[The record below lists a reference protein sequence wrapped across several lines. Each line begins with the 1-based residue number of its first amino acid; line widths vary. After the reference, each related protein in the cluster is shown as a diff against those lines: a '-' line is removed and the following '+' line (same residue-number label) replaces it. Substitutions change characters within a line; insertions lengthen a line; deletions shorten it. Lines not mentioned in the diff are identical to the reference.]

1 MQGNLTRYVYGQLA
15 SEHVELLDAH
25 YPPDEV
31 ARRFQKLE
39 EWISRYHKTNHDG
52 TVLTPALTQYL
63 AQESDFE
70 PLLDHLS
77 HLRYE
82 TRNGR
87 FELSDTLQ
95 RDLEF
100 RRFEYEY
107 TRILEPLTYE
117 LKGRHP
123 SPLSTVEMYR
133 IFNALA
139 ELPDLVE
146 EGCRLDERQRAEVKR
161 AAFEAA
167 GLLNFLQN
175 FRTRTSREILVIGN
189 DRFGRQWFVE
199 PIEEYLQDGFSVEY
213 HRVRSGT
220 STRMSVPSPFP
231 KSTVARLSREMPHVV
246 VVDGCHAPARNDVLP
261 LSRGLRAFG
270 HWFVVFND
278 LRCAGE
284 ASDYRGETEFPESYL
299 LALKKWHEY
308 AGARE
313 FIEEW
318 VTRGPTYRIA
328 SWAPE
333 LKDVV
338 QMGDE
343 SMPRNPT
350 TLAGDRP
357 LAILA
362 NPIVYRTEGD
372 DLPAALRGTT
382 PRYFDDPEQHVANEV
397 LFGFGPF
404 GLETRRRGI
413 STEKFARTV
422 QRHIKAELRRILRQ
436 PQKVVNA

>member
-1 MQGNLTRYVYGQLA
+1 MQGNLTRYVDDKLA
-15 SEHVELLDAH
+15 SVHVEQLSVH
-25 YPPDEV
+25 YPREEV
-31 ARRFQKLE
+31 ARRFEKLE
-39 EWISRYHKTNHDG
+39 EWIGRYHKTNHDG
-52 TVLTPALTQYL
+52 TVLTPALTQFL
-63 AQESDFE
+63 SQESDFE

-77 HLRYE
+77 HLRDG

-87 FELSDTLQ
+87 FQLSNTLQ

-107 TRILEPLTYE
+107 IRILEPLAYE
-117 LKGRHP
+117 LRGRYP
-123 SPLSTVEMYR
+123 PPLSTIEIYR
-133 IFNALA
+133 IFKALE
-139 ELPDLVE
+139 ELPDQVE
-146 EGCRLDERQRAEVKR
+146 EECCLDERQRAEVER

-167 GLLNFLQN
+167 GFLNFLKD
-175 FRTRTSREILVIGN
+175 FRSQTSRQILVIGN

-199 PIEEYLQDGFSVEY
+199 PIEEYLRDGFSVEY

-220 STRMSVPSPFP
+220 STRMSIPSPFP

-246 VVDGCHAPARNDVLP
+246 IVDGCHAPARNDVMP

-278 LRCAGE
+278 LRCEGE
-284 ASDYRGETEFPESYL
+284 AGKYRGETGFPENYL
-299 LALKKWHEY
+299 MALTKWHEF
-308 AGARE
+308 AVARE

-318 VTRGPTYRIA
+318 VAPGLHYRIA
-328 SWAPE
+328 SWGPE
-333 LKDVV
+333 LKDTV

-343 SMPRNPT
+343 PMPRYET
-350 TLAGDRP
+350 ALSGDRP

-382 PRYFDDPEQHVANEV
+382 PRYFDDPEQHAADEV

-404 GLETRRRGI
+404 GLETRRQGI
-413 STEKFARTV
+413 STEKFVRTV
-422 QRHIKAELRRILRQ
+422 QRHIKAELKRIVR
-436 PQKVVNA
+436 

>member
-1 MQGNLTRYVYGQLA
+1 MQGNLTRYVDDELA
-15 SEHVELLDAH
+15 SGHVEQLCAH
-25 YPPDEV
+25 YPRDEV
-31 ARRFQKLE
+31 ARRFDTLE
-39 EWISRYHKTNHDG
+39 EWIGRYHKTNHDG
-52 TVLTPALTQYL
+52 TVLTPALTRYL
-63 AQESDFE
+63 SRKSGFE

-77 HLRYE
+77 HLRDE

-87 FELSDTLQ
+87 FQLSDTLQ

-107 TRILEPLTYE
+107 TRVLEPLTYE
-117 LKGRHP
+117 LRGRYP
-123 SPLSTVEMYR
+123 APLSTMEIYR
-133 IFNALA
+133 IFN
-139 ELPDLVE
+139 ELEELSDQVE
-146 EGCRLDERQRAEVKR
+146 EECHLDERQRAEVKR
-161 AAFEAA
+161 AAFEAV
-167 GLLNFLQN
+167 GFLDFLQD
-175 FRTRTSREILVIGN
+175 FRARTSRGILVIGN

-199 PIEEYLQDGFSVEY
+199 PLEEYLEDRFSIEY

-231 KSTVARLSREMPHVV
+231 KTTVARLSREMPHVV
-246 VVDGCHAPARNDVLP
+246 VVDGCHAPARDDVIP
-261 LSRGLRAFG
+261 LSRGLRGFG

-278 LRCAGE
+278 LRR
-284 ASDYRGETEFPESYL
+284 RGRADESREETGFPESYL
-299 LALKKWHEY
+299 LALKKWHEF
-308 AGARE
+308 AAARE

-318 VTRGPTYRIA
+318 VTPGPTYRIA

-333 LKDVV
+333 SKELV

-343 SMPRNPT
+343 PMPRNPT

-362 NPIVYRTEGD
+362 NPIVYRTEGE

-382 PRYFDDPEQHVANEV
+382 PRYFDDPEQHAADEV

-404 GLETRRRGI
+404 GLETRRQGV
-413 STEKFARTV
+413 STERFVRTV
-422 QRHIKAELRRILRQ
+422 QRHMRAELKRILRP
-436 PQKVVNA
+436 PQEG

>member
-1 MQGNLTRYVYGQLA
+1 MQGDLTRYVDDQLA
-15 SEHVELLDAH
+15 GRHIEQLSAH
-25 YPPDEV
+25 YPREEV
-31 ARRFQKLE
+31 ARRFEKLE
-39 EWISRYHKTNHDG
+39 AWIGQYHKTNHDG
-52 TVLTPALTQYL
+52 TVLTPALTQFL
-63 AQESDFE
+63 SRQAAFE
-70 PLLDHLS
+70 ALLDHLS
-77 HLRYE
+77 HLRDQ

-87 FELSDTLQ
+87 FQLDNTLQ

-107 TRILEPLTYE
+107 SRILEPLAYQ
-117 LKGRHP
+117 LRGRYP
-123 SPLSTVEMYR
+123 PPLSTLEFYR
-133 IFNALA
+133 LFEGLDQ
-139 ELPDLVE
+139 LPDPVE
-146 EGCRLDERQRAEVKR
+146 EEFHLDQQQRAEAQR

-167 GLLNFLQN
+167 GLLHFLRA
-175 FRTRTSREILVIGN
+175 FRAGTSRPILVIGN

-199 PIEEYLQDGFSVEY
+199 PIAEYLGDGFSVEY

-231 KSTVARLSREMPHVV
+231 QSTVVGLSRQMPHVV

-270 HWFVVFND
+270 HWFVVFNH
-278 LRCAGE
+278 LRCRG
-284 ASDYRGETEFPESYL
+284 DTDQYRGETGFPENYL
-299 LALKKWHEY
+299 RALARWHEF
-308 AGARE
+308 AAARE

-318 VTRGPTYRIA
+318 VNPGPHYRIV
-328 SWAPE
+328 SWGPQLHDA
-333 LKDVV
+333 V

-343 SMPRNPT
+343 TMPRHPT
-350 TLAGDRP
+350 ALAGDRP

-382 PRYFDDPEQHVANEV
+382 PRYFDDPEQHAANEI

-404 GLETRRRGI
+404 GLETRRQGT
-413 STEKFARTV
+413 STEKFVRTV
-422 QRHIKAELRRILRQ
+422 QRRVKTELKHMLS
-436 PQKVVNA
+436 

>member
-1 MQGNLTRYVYGQLA
+1 MQGNLTRYVDDELA
-15 SEHVELLDAH
+15 SEHVVQLGAH
-25 YPPDEV
+25 YSRDEV
-31 ARRFQKLE
+31 VHRFEKLE
-39 EWISRYHKTNHDG
+39 EWVGRYHKTNHDG
-52 TVLTPALTQYL
+52 TVLTPALTRYL
-63 AQESDFE
+63 SQESDFE

-77 HLRYE
+77 RLRDE

-87 FELSDTLQ
+87 FELSNALQ

-117 LKGRHP
+117 LRGRYP
-123 SPLSTVEMYR
+123 SPLSTIELYR
-133 IFNALA
+133 IFIALE
-139 ELPDLVE
+139 ELPNQVE
-146 EGCRLDERQRAEVKR
+146 EECRLDERQGAEVKR

-167 GLLNFLQN
+167 GLVNFLQD
-175 FRTRTSREILVIGN
+175 FRSQTPREILVIGN

-246 VVDGCHAPARNDVLP
+246 VVDGCHAPARNDVVP

-278 LRCAGE
+278 LRCEGDVRKLGGE
-284 ASDYRGETEFPESYL
+284 AGFPKNYL
-299 LALKKWHEY
+299 RALKRWHEY
-308 AGARE
+308 AAARE

-318 VTRGPTYRIA
+318 VTPGPTYRIA

-333 LKDVV
+333 LPDLV
-338 QMGDE
+338 QMGVE
-343 SMPRNPT
+343 PMPRDPIT
-350 TLAGDRP
+350 FAGDRP

-382 PRYFDDPEQHVANEV
+382 PRYFDDPEQHVADEV

-404 GLETRRRGI
+404 GLETRRQGI

-422 QRHIKAELRRILRQ
+422 QRHIKAELKRVDLL
-436 PQKVVNA
+436 K